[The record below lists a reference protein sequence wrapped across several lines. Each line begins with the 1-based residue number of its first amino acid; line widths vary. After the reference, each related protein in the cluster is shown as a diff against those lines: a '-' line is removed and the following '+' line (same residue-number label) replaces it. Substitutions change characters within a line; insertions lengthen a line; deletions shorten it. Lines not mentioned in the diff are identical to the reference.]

1 MRTTSTRTAIALAL
15 ITGLAA
21 CGGGGGG
28 GGGGGS
34 GSGGGVPPVSNAAPT
49 ISGSPLD
56 VVNVGESYSFTPSA
70 SDPDGDTL
78 TFSIA
83 NAPAWV
89 VFDTASGEL
98 SGDPTAGN
106 IGAFEDVEITVSDGR
121 LSASLAPFSIVVMPE
136 ELGRNNFT
144 PKGDVFPVDGGYQSV
159 GSLELSSGEFTQ
171 EFPNGDLVITFDGDD
186 TLDVMYGETDMP
198 ANASANSQVIGSVRA
213 VVETMTG
220 SQINEDTDFGIRL
233 IDDRKYF
240 VFYIGAAFDMLITD
254 RNNPTEKETIEIST
268 PYGGQIIMITDPA
281 DTFMYRYGSTPILGA
296 AGHGESDN
304 GLIPFEPELPFGELD
319 RFTGHRLDKGTMGI
333 GFKYVDLFEI
343 SGTRVI
349 KDPQFADINWDD
361 VFESDIEYRAGMNGD
376 LNFALSIVGFGLFS
390 FDLAETSA
398 TFDVGFD
405 RQQASLSLRI
415 APDEALFPPLYNLGS
430 SGEITGSAYLNG
442 DAEYGFFLDGTW
454 HTSLP
459 EADIGGLVSIENGT
473 VGLTGT
479 VDGEGDSLAV
489 SLTLANDETVG
500 RVEFPASYAE
510 NINSTVSQA
519 LDQRIAEVE
528 QTIADLEDAVAD
540 YEFEVSLR
548 GLRDSLPTLMDEAVK
563 TLNAIPGKAREQARG
578 GALSYMRSKCL
589 DLVLGKVCLD
599 DIVDENDISGRA
611 GDQAYDDA
619 SAAIVAPKA
628 LMLELKRR
636 ALETDDESLRAALE
650 TALNTVY
657 DNRTVR
663 IRTSYAYT
671 FGYPFEQRYT
681 IYSRDNT
688 ERVLSDADAS
698 RIKQAADNVY
708 RIQETSDIVIN
719 TNEILD
725 RLPTTEVIN
734 NVKAEVDAGTASVPT
749 IDGLGYRASG
759 DRYEAFVT
767 VDGEDRAIE
776 INVLSPS
783 EVREGV
789 SDLLAG
795 LLLDAVNN

>member
-1 MRTTSTRTAIALAL
+1 MRIENTKTVITLAL
-15 ITGLAA
+15 TAALAA

-28 GGGGGS
+28 GGDSGTAGGGT
-34 GSGGGVPPVSNAAPT
+34 PPVTNAAPT
-49 ISGSPLD
+49 ISGAPLD
-56 VVNVGESYSFTPSA
+56 IINVGDSYSFTPTA

-78 TFSIA
+78 TFSIS
-83 NAPAWV
+83 NMPAWA
-89 VFDTASGEL
+89 VFDSASGEL

-106 IGAFEDVEITVSDGR
+106 IGAFEDVEIRVSDGR

-136 ELGRNNFT
+136 VLGRDNFT

-159 GSLELSSGEFTQ
+159 GNLELSSGQLTQ
-171 EFPNGDLVITFDGDD
+171 EFPNGDLVLTFDGEDQ
-186 TLDVMYGETDMP
+186 LDVMYGETDMP
-198 ANASANSQVIGSVRA
+198 VNASANSQVIGSVRA

-220 SQINEDTDFGIRL
+220 SQINEDTDFDIRL
-233 IDDRKYF
+233 IEDRKYF
-240 VFYIGAAFDMLITD
+240 VFYIGAAFDLLMTD
-254 RNNPTEKETIEIST
+254 RNSPTEQETVEIST

-281 DTFMYRYGSTPILGA
+281 DSFMYRYGSTPIVGA
-296 AGHGESDN
+296 YGYGESDN
-304 GLIPFEPELPFGELD
+304 GLIPFDPELPFGELD
-319 RFTGHRLDKGTMGI
+319 SFTGHRLEKGTMGI

-376 LNFALSIVGFGLFS
+376 LNFALSVVGFGLFS

-398 TFDVGFD
+398 TFDIGFD
-405 RQQASLSLRI
+405 RQQAALSLRI
-415 APDEALFPPLYNLGS
+415 APDEALFPNVYNLGP
-430 SGEITGSAYLNG
+430 SGEVTGSAYLNG

-454 HTSLP
+454 RNSLP
-459 EADIGGLVSIENGT
+459 EAEIGGLVSIENGT

-479 VDGEGDSLAV
+479 VDADDESLSV
-489 SLTLANDETVG
+489 SLTLASNETIG

-510 NINSTVSQA
+510 NINSNVSQA
-519 LDQRIAEVE
+519 LDRRIAEVE
-528 QTIADLEDAVAD
+528 QTVADLEAAVAD

-548 GLRDSLPTLMDEAVK
+548 GLRSALPALMDEAVR
-563 TLNAIPGKAREQARG
+563 TLNGIPDSARTQAEG
-578 GALSYMRSKCL
+578 GALSYMRSRCI

-599 DIVDENDISGRA
+599 DIVDEKAIAERA
-611 GDQAYDDA
+611 GDRAYNDA
-619 SAAIVAPKA
+619 SSAIVAPKA
-628 LMLELKRR
+628 AMLELKKR
-636 ALETDDESLRAALE
+636 ALEADDESLRAALE
-650 TALNTVY
+650 AGLNAAY

-663 IRTSYAYT
+663 VQTSYAHT
-671 FGYPFEQRYT
+671 FGEPFNKRYT
-681 IYSRDNT
+681 VYSRDDT
-688 ERVLSDADAS
+688 ERVLSTSDAN

-708 RIQETSDIVIN
+708 RIQETSDIVVN

-725 RLPTTEVIN
+725 RLPTTDVIN
-734 NVKAEVDAGTASVPT
+734 NVKSEVEAGTASVPS

-759 DRYEAFVT
+759 NSYDAFVT
-767 VDGEDRAIE
+767 VDGEDQVIE

-783 EVREGV
+783 DVREGV